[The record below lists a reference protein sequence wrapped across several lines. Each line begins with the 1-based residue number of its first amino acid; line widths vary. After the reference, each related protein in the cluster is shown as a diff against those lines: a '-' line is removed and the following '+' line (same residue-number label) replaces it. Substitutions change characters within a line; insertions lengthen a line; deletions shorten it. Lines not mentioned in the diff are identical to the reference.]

1 MGSISLNFTDYI
13 TFQPVKFINRQLKY
27 VIFLSRPKP
36 VFKRENTM
44 TKFKLQQICFFY
56 KKRSLPSGHK
66 DVRKTSKGRLF
77 RTRGRPIRA
86 SNGRPL
92 DGPNATRY
100 VRPNWTSLDVQFG
113 LALDVIV
120 KPPNVKW
127 TSKGRLKTS

>member
-1 MGSISLNFTDYI
+1 MLFSLKSYAKKCFTVWRNYFLI
-13 TFQPVKFINRQLKY
+13 KSYSTFSAKMFQAPSFGKMYTI
-27 VIFLSRPKP
+27 
-36 VFKRENTM
+36 
-44 TKFKLQQICFFY
+44 
-56 KKRSLPSGHK
+56 PSGHK

-100 VRPNWTSLDVQFG
+100 VRPNWTSRDVQFG

-120 KPPNVKW
+120 KPPKVKW
-127 TSKGRLKTS
+127 TSKGRLKDM

>member
-1 MGSISLNFTDYI
+1 MPMGQNKIDTLMKCMVANS
-13 TFQPVKFINRQLKY
+13 P
-27 VIFLSRPKP
+27 LS
-36 VFKRENTM
+36 NQSS
-44 TKFKLQQICFFY
+44 TKKLTNHSAR
-56 KKRSLPSGHK
+56 KTLPSGYK

-100 VRPNWTSLDVQFG
+100 VHPNWTSRDVQFG

-120 KPPNVKW
+120 KPPKVKW

>member
-1 MGSISLNFTDYI
+1 M
-13 TFQPVKFINRQLKY
+13 
-27 VIFLSRPKP
+27 
-36 VFKRENTM
+36 
-44 TKFKLQQICFFY
+44 
-56 KKRSLPSGHK
+56 LPSGHK

-100 VRPNWTSLDVQFG
+100 VRPNWTSRDVQFR

-120 KPPNVKW
+120 KPPKVKW
-127 TSKGRLKTS
+127 TSKGRLKTSQGHVIKDVVTIFWYVFDLNRLYIIIKQ